1 MDEPS
6 IPRGAAPP
14 HEQGPRGPHP
24 DDALCSSI
32 ALDHPR
38 FHTVSAAIFTR
49 RLAPDCMV
57 HGCTIVQD
65 EDKAALAHPYQ
76 KLDACCQ
83 YGCDVDLAERDAIL
97 ARADD
102 LRALLRP
109 DAASARWFD
118 DAVVEDPD
126 YPSGK
131 VVRTEVLGG
140 GCIFLAHDRR
150 GCAIHR
156 ASLERGWDF
165 RGVKPAIC
173 RLFPISYEEDAIVIA
188 DEYPEYSCAHVEG
201 PSLYRITRD
210 TLGEL
215 FGAALVAALDTAEA
229 QVLAAI
235 PPPPRR
241 LPVVPPA

>member
-1 MDEPS
+1 MDV
-6 IPRGAAPP
+6 
-14 HEQGPRGPHP
+14 
-24 DDALCSSI
+24 

-38 FHTVSAAIFTR
+38 FRTVDAAIFTR

-57 HGCTIVQD
+57 HRCTIVQD
-65 EDKAALAHPYQ
+65 EDKAALAHPRV

-83 YGCDVDLAERDAIL
+83 YGCDVDLAEREQIL
-97 ARADD
+97 ARAGE

-109 DAASARWFD
+109 DAAAARWFD
-118 DAVVEDPD
+118 DDIVEDAD

-131 VVRTEVLGG
+131 VVRTEVLDG

-156 ASLERGWDF
+156 ASLENGWDF

-173 RLFPISYEEDAIVIA
+173 RLFPLSYEADAILIA

-201 PSLYRITRD
+201 PTLYRITRE

-215 FGAALVAALDTAEA
+215 FGAALVTALDAAEA
-229 QVLAAI
+229 RVLAE
-235 PPPPRR
+235 PPPPALQPESPSPRR
-241 LPVVPPA
+241 LPVV